1 MRLVPRL
8 PGSVGP
14 NADDA
19 RLKALLPGRWRSRR
33 GIMRGMPRLLVFQ
46 HVAAEPL
53 GTLDPLIRA
62 RGHRIRFVNFEREP
76 DAQPDVD
83 RYRGLV
89 VLGGPMNV
97 EDQGRR
103 PHLRAELRAIER
115 MLAQGKPVLG
125 ICLGAQ
131 LLAHALGARVEPNP
145 VPEIGWYPLRTTPAG
160 RADPVLSHLGPE
172 ATVFQWHGRRFDIP
186 PGAAHL
192 AESDTCA
199 QQAFRHGDNAYG
211 FQFHLE
217 MDAPLIER
225 WLANPAYRDE
235 LAASGLGQDAD
246 AIRAATHAHIAGM
259 QRQAKAVFNG
269 FLDLVGTPRRRYT
282 LPSREFG

>member
-1 MRLVPRL
+1 
-8 PGSVGP
+8 
-14 NADDA
+14 
-19 RLKALLPGRWRSRR
+19 
-33 GIMRGMPRLLVFQ
+33 MPRLLVFQ

-76 DAQPDVD
+76 DALPDVD

-97 EDQGRR
+97 EDQSSR
-103 PHLRAELRAIER
+103 PHLRTELRAIER
-115 MLAQGKPVLG
+115 TLAQGKPVLG

-131 LLAHALGARVEPNP
+131 LLAHALGARVERNP
-145 VPEIGWYPLRTTPAG
+145 VPEIGWYPLRLTDAG
-160 RADPVLSHLGPE
+160 RSDPVLSHLGEGAP
-172 ATVFQWHGRRFDIP
+172 VFHWHGRRFDIP

-192 AESDTCA
+192 AESDACA

-225 WLANPAYRDE
+225 WLANPSYRDE
-235 LAASGLGQDAD
+235 LAASGLPQDEA
-246 AIRAATHAHIAGM
+246 AIRAATQAHIADM
-259 QRQAKAVFNG
+259 QQRADAVFNA
-269 FLDLVGTPRRRYT
+269 FLDQVGTPRRRYT

>member
-1 MRLVPRL
+1 
-8 PGSVGP
+8 
-14 NADDA
+14 
-19 RLKALLPGRWRSRR
+19 
-33 GIMRGMPRLLVFQ
+33 MPRILVFQ

-76 DAQPDVD
+76 DVVPNVD

-97 EDQGRR
+97 EDQASR
-103 PHLRAELRAIER
+103 PHLRTELRTIER

-131 LLAHALGARVEPNP
+131 LLAHALGARVERNP
-145 VPEIGWYPLRTTPAG
+145 VPEIGWYPLNTTPQG
-160 RADPVLSHLGPE
+160 REDPVLSHLGEQSP
-172 ATVFQWHGRRFDIP
+172 VFQWHARRFDVP
-186 PGAAHL
+186 RDAVHL
-192 AESDTCA
+192 AASENCA
-199 QQAFRHGDNAYG
+199 QQAFRYGDNAYG

-217 MDAPLIER
+217 MDEALVDR

-235 LAASGLGQDAD
+235 LIASGLPHDEH
-246 AIRAATHAHIAGM
+246 AIRAATRQHIAGM
-259 QRQAKAVFNG
+259 QHRADAVFNG
-269 FLDLVGTPRRRYT
+269 FLDLVGTPQRRYT